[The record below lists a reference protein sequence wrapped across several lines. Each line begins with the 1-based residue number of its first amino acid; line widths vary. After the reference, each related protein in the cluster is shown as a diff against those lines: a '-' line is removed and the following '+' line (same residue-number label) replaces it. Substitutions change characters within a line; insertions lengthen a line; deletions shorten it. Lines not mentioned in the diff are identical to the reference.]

1 MGSRKGFIDAAKG
14 IGIILVVLGHLD
26 ASGQLSRNIIYS
38 FHMPLFF
45 LLSGVFSNTNGDF
58 KSYFKKNFLS
68 LFVPYII
75 FVAVDAIACIV
86 IGGINTQNLVY
97 VAVEKAKELFGIGF
111 GALNRPIW
119 FFFAL
124 FVVKLAYYFISK
136 AAAIKIV
143 SIAAGIIF
151 VILGKAVSYRPDFLW
166 LVSVPCL
173 SFYALG
179 DIFRAQILKIDTI
192 AEKKKPLFS
201 VLTVGLVALLAFS
214 AGENLCV
221 DMTMYKY
228 GNAALFFAN
237 AIAGSLALI
246 MLSALLSEKWLLTR
260 IIVFYGKN
268 SAIVMV
274 CHYYFC
280 RRILPSIME
289 KLSLSQYLYSAV
301 TQLVVLV
308 LILAALVPVIL
319 FSNKYI
325 PFVFGK
331 FKKRVIE

>member
-1 MGSRKGFIDAAKG
+1 MGNRKSFVDVAKG

-26 ASGQLSRNIIYS
+26 VDGQLSRNIIYS

-45 LLSGVFSNTNGDF
+45 MLSGVFSNTNGSF
-58 KSYFKKNFLS
+58 KSYFKKNLLS
-68 LFVPYII
+68 LYTPYII
-75 FVAVDAIACIV
+75 FVAIDAAACIV
-86 IGGINTQNLVY
+86 IGGFNVSNLVN
-97 VAVEKAKELFGIGF
+97 VAYEKGKELFGIGF

-124 FVVKLAYYFISK
+124 FIVRLAYYFISRALALK
-136 AAAIKIV
+136 VASV
-143 SIAAGIIF
+143 AAGIAF
-151 VILGKAVSYRPDFLW
+151 VALNGAISYRPDFLW
-166 LVSVPCL
+166 LVALPCL

-179 DIFRAQILKIDTI
+179 DIFREQILKTDSIV
-192 AEKKKPLFS
+192 EKKKPLF
-201 VLTVGLVALLAFS
+201 LVFALALFVSLAFL
-214 AGENLCV
+214 AGANLCV

-228 GNAALFFAN
+228 GTPVLFFIN
-237 AIAGSLALI
+237 ALVGSFALLL
-246 MLSALLSEKWLLTR
+246 LSAILPQKWFLTR
-260 IIVFYGKN
+260 IAVFYGRN

-280 RRILPSIME
+280 RRVLPDIME
-289 KLSLSQYLYSAV
+289 KLSLSQYLYSAA
-301 TQLVVLV
+301 TQIVVLF
-308 LILAALVPVIL
+308 LILAALVPIIL